1 MIDFRQFKRD
11 ALAQLKGRWKMPVLV
26 TVLTS
31 AIFSSLSFAY
41 KKADFV
47 LRQYNGSGF
56 IVDVLF
62 IAVMGIFVTAE
73 AYFYLKM
80 SRTTEEMSFND
91 FLVGLGDYYLSGI
104 LGFLWFVLWTTLWML
119 LFIIPG
125 IVKGISYSM
134 MFYVIVENPGI
145 SVTKAMNI
153 SKIMTFGH
161 KSELFVMYL
170 SFFGWMILSCLTCGI
185 GFFWLTPYISL
196 SYANAYTAIKMEAI
210 QRDALKPSD
219 FSE

>member
-26 TVLTS
+26 TVLAS

-73 AYFYLKM
+73 AYFYLK
-80 SRTTEEMSFND
+80 TEEMSFND

-170 SFFGWMILSCLTCGI
+170 SFLGWMILSCLTCGI

-210 QRDALKPSD
+210 QRGALKPSD